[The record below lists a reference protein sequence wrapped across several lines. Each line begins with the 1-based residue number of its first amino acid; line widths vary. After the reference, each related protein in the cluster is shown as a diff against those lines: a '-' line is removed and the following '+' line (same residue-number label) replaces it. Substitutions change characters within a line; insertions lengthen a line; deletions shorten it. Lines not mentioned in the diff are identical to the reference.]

1 MQHETV
7 SQMFKRYH
15 NDKAKGIKHMP
26 LHTLKECC
34 EEAGIYP
41 SLFGRY
47 AKQYPNP
54 PQPVLQHAKN
64 VGRGAVKYYRKH
76 EFVQWVNQVRQQKEK
91 AMPDIKTALQE
102 ALSKTATAWAEDDEA
117 HHKMEPKTEQAM
129 PENNPAKVHFAV
141 TNNVCRATFDYINAN
156 PGKTRKE
163 IIDALTARGY
173 KAASTTTLIGQMIK
187 QNHVRD
193 SKGLLYAVN
202 DQYVPLKGSKAWAKL
217 QAAKAAPRKHVELV
231 SKRTGEIINPRPAP
245 APVPAPVLM
254 PVEKEWTPDDVI
266 AKLNVHQALA
276 LFKALRN
283 ILVG

>member
-1 MQHETV
+1 
-7 SQMFKRYH
+7 
-15 NDKAKGIKHMP
+15 
-26 LHTLKECC
+26 
-34 EEAGIYP
+34 
-41 SLFGRY
+41 LFGRY

-102 ALSKTATAWAEDDEA
+102 ALAKTANEWAADDEA
-117 HHKMEPKTEQAM
+117 HHKTEPEPM
-129 PENNPAKVHFAV
+129 PETTPSHKPYFTT
-141 TNNVCRATFDYINAN
+141 TNNVCRATFEYIRDN

-163 IIDALTARGY
+163 VCNTLLERGY
-173 KAASTTTLIGQMIK
+173 KIASTTTLIGQMLK
-187 QNHVRD
+187 QQHVRETR
-193 SKGLLYAVN
+193 GLMYATT
-202 DQYVPLKGSKAWAKL
+202 DHYVPLKSSKAWAKL
-217 QAAKAAPRKHVELV
+217 QEAKAAPRKHVELV
-231 SKRTGEIINPRPAP
+231 SKATGKVINPRPAP
-245 APVPAPVLM
+245 APVVV
-254 PVEKEWTPDDVI
+254 PVEKEWEPNDVI

>member
-1 MQHETV
+1 MQHEAV

-15 NDKAKGIKHMP
+15 EHKAKGIKHTP

-47 AKQYPNP
+47 AAQHPNP
-54 PQPVLQHAKN
+54 PQPVLRHAKN

-129 PENNPAKVHFAV
+129 PENNPAKEHFAV
-141 TNNVCRATFDYINAN
+141 TNNVCRATFDCIKHN
-156 PGKTRKE
+156 PGSTRKE
-163 IIDALTARGY
+163 IIDALSSQGY
-173 KAASTTTLIGQMIK
+173 KAASTATLIGQMLQAIPRARLK
-187 QNHVRD
+187 GVAVRHQRSIRATQRLQGMGQD
-193 SKGLLYAVN
+193 TSSKGSTAQARGACQQAHRRDHQPTTCASACPCAYA
-202 DQYVPLKGSKAWAKL
+202 
-217 QAAKAAPRKHVELV
+217 R
-231 SKRTGEIINPRPAP
+231 GERVDA
-245 APVPAPVLM
+245 
-254 PVEKEWTPDDVI
+254 
-266 AKLNVHQALA
+266 
-276 LFKALRN
+276 
-283 ILVG
+283 

>member
-1 MQHETV
+1 
-7 SQMFKRYH
+7 
-15 NDKAKGIKHMP
+15 
-26 LHTLKECC
+26 
-34 EEAGIYP
+34 
-41 SLFGRY
+41 
-47 AKQYPNP
+47 
-54 PQPVLQHAKN
+54 
-64 VGRGAVKYYRKH
+64 
-76 EFVQWVNQVRQQKEK
+76 
-91 AMPDIKTALQE
+91 MPDIKTALQE

-117 HHKMEPKTEQAM
+117 HNKMEPKTEQAM
-129 PENNPAKVHFAV
+129 PINNPAKPRLAV

-163 IIDALTARGY
+163 IIEALTARGY
-173 KAASTTTLIGQMIK
+173 KAASTTTLIGQMLK
-187 QNHVRD
+187 QSHVRETR
-193 SKGLLYAVN
+193 GLLYALN

-231 SKRTGEIINPRPAP
+231 SKRTGEVINPRPAP
-245 APVPAPVLM
+245 APAPVLM

>member
-1 MQHETV
+1 MRHETV
-7 SQMFKRYH
+7 NQMFQRYH
-15 NDKAKGIKHMP
+15 NDKAKGIKHTP

-47 AKQYPNP
+47 AAQFPNA

-91 AMPDIKTALQE
+91 AMPDIKTALQA
-102 ALSKTATAWAEDDEA
+102 ALAKTANEWASDDEA
-117 HHKMEPKTEQAM
+117 HHKTEQAM
-129 PENNPAKVHFAV
+129 PENNPAKEHFAV
-141 TNNVCRATFDYINAN
+141 TNNVCRATFDCIKHN
-156 PGKTRKE
+156 PGSTRKE
-163 IIDALTARGY
+163 IIDALSSQGY
-173 KAASTTTLIGQMIK
+173 KAASTTTLIGQMLK

-193 SKGLLYAVN
+193 SEGALFAVS
-202 DQYVPLKGSKAWAKL
+202 DRYVPLKSSKAWAKL
-217 QAAKAAPRKHVELV
+217 QEAKAPPRKYVGLV
-231 SKRTGEIINPRPAP
+231 SKRTGEIINPRPA
-245 APVPAPVLM
+245 PAPVLM